1 MNYQQEIDST
11 VESISECF
19 RMNNDVDRNQHH
31 SRDRL
36 NMIYFRLRATDSR
49 LKEEITFLTGQL
61 RYNTENS
68 FSTSSTSKRFGKDFQ
83 MTLLSEYLKEDAL
96 QHLPI
101 HDVEEKHIWLKQIEI
116 VNTLGDAELMRL
128 FVDTDEVSKHVLY
141 LYDTVR
147 YLSEALTRQKAN
159 RIVLIEVAG
168 KFAASM
174 QNQEETVV
182 DYDIVERIAQL

>member
-11 VESISECF
+11 VESIAECF
-19 RMNNDVDRNQHH
+19 RMNNDVCQHH

-36 NMIYFRLRATDSR
+36 NMIYFRLRASDIR

-61 RYNTENS
+61 RYNTENAYNK
-68 FSTSSTSKRFGKDFQ
+68 SSTSKRFGKDFQ

-174 QNQEETVV
+174 KKQEETVV